1 MSRQGRRVPSRM
13 GAGLL
18 VLLVLSACTG
28 PRVEGPR
35 PERVRPVTEEHRAGA
50 SPAPFALTPLP
61 DGRWRLVVQSPPDAP
76 HSREF
81 TLQEARS
88 VLFVLHDGRM
98 EPRARPAVFQLA
110 PKTNGLGPS
119 GWERRLWSDYA
130 ARYGASSLPPLGELA
145 DARLRL
151 ALRLA
156 PGYMGEGVRE
166 AAEALLT
173 DPLFVTG
180 VIVSMTL
187 YMAAWA
193 MPEPLFSKATAATLT
208 FVLMMSF
215 TVAEIR
221 NAAVVLLRLERD
233 ARKAH
238 TLAELEAVAERFG
251 RAAGATLLRILVMVA
266 GWAVGKA
273 LPPVPR
279 GGMGGRLMAP
289 SGPRLPDD
297 SLISSGQVV
306 ADGSLVMTGIASGTA
321 ASAARQE
328 SLCGDGSEDDGV
340 PGHHIATIRNRA
352 SNVRGGPWTLV
363 FEPLFKKAG
372 MNLDAPE
379 NIVRVR
385 GHKGPH
391 PEEYHREIFN
401 RLNLALLDCEGID
414 ECRSALRAELKRLA
428 EEICT
433 PGSLLNRLLMKLDEP

>member
-1 MSRQGRRVPSRM
+1 
-13 GAGLL
+13 
-18 VLLVLSACTG
+18 
-28 PRVEGPR
+28 
-35 PERVRPVTEEHRAGA
+35 
-50 SPAPFALTPLP
+50 
-61 DGRWRLVVQSPPDAP
+61 
-76 HSREF
+76 
-81 TLQEARS
+81 
-88 VLFVLHDGRM
+88 
-98 EPRARPAVFQLA
+98 
-110 PKTNGLGPS
+110 
-119 GWERRLWSDYA
+119 
-130 ARYGASSLPPLGELA
+130 
-145 DARLRL
+145 
-151 ALRLA
+151 
-156 PGYMGEGVRE
+156 MGEGVRD

-233 ARKAH
+233 ARKAR
-238 TLAELEAVAERFG
+238 TLAELEAVAGRFG

-266 GWAVGKA
+266 GWTVGKA

-289 SGPRLPDD
+289 SGPRLPDG

-328 SLCGDGSEDDGV
+328 SLCSDGSEDDGV

-372 MNLDAPE
+372 MSLDAPE

-391 PEEYHREIFN
+391 SEEYHSEVFRRIST
-401 RLNLALLDCEGID
+401 ALRGCNGVD
-414 ECRSALRAELKRLA
+414 ECRRVLSSELKALA
-428 EEICT
+428 AEICT
-433 PGSLLNRLLMKLDEP
+433 PGTVLSELLMRKR